1 MMQADQEHP
10 VVILD
15 AAESWD
21 LLAGSEL
28 GRLAV
33 SVGDQPEI
41 FPINY
46 LAHDG
51 VVLFRTAQGSKL
63 VSLTINRY
71 VALETDGYTADTA
84 WSVVV
89 KGTARALD
97 RDIDI
102 DVAAKLPLHS
112 WIPTIKYVFVEIT
125 PDQITGRRFARGPEP
140 WR

>member
-1 MMQADQEHP
+1 MSADQENP
-10 VVILD
+10 VVTLD
-15 AAESWD
+15 ATESWD

-63 VSLTINRY
+63 VSLTINRN
-71 VALETDGYTADTA
+71 VALETDGYTDNDA
-84 WSVVV
+84 WSVIV
-89 KGTARALD
+89 KGTARALQHEV
-97 RDIDI
+97 DIEI
-102 DVAAKLPLHS
+102 AKKLPLHS

-125 PDQITGRRFARGPEP
+125 PEQISGRRFARGPEP